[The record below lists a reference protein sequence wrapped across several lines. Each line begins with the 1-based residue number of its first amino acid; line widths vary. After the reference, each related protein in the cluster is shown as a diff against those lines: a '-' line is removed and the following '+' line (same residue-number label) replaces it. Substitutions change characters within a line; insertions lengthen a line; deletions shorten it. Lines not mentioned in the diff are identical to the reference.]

1 MTSKN
6 EKMSRQ
12 LTLQQLRIN
21 YAKKFKVTLFLLFLR
36 YYFLLPLLLCP
47 HQQTQTQTSR
57 CHPRVLHHKLA

>member
-1 MTSKN
+1 
-6 EKMSRQ
+6 MSRQ

-47 HQQTQTQTSR
+47 HQQTQTQTS
-57 CHPRVLHHKLA
+57 